1 MNKLVSAS
9 ILSADLLNLE
19 SEIRKLEKNS
29 VDMIHFD
36 VMDGIF
42 VPNISYGIPVLESI
56 DRLSPD
62 LLLDVHLMITDP
74 LKYIDKF
81 FLAGA
86 DYITF
91 HIESESNTAETIEA
105 IRRTDAGIGIAIKP
119 DTPAEAVFPYIND
132 ADMILVM
139 TVEPGFGGQAFMDMS
154 EKIRKIREYAESNR
168 NNPASLRIEV
178 DGGIDD
184 KTAPIVKNAGADVLV
199 SGSYLFRADDM
210 EKAVSILRT

>member
-19 SEIRKLEKNS
+19 SEISRLEKNGI
-29 VDMIHFD
+29 DMIHFD

-56 DRLSPD
+56 NRLSPE

-81 FLAGA
+81 FVAGA

-91 HIESESNTAETIEA
+91 HLESVSDTADTIEA
-105 IRRTDAGIGIAIKP
+105 IRRTDASIGIAIKP
-119 DTPAEAVFPYIND
+119 DTPAEAVYPYIND
-132 ADMILVM
+132 VDMILVM

-168 NNPASLRIEV
+168 HNPAHLWIEV